1 MRVIISSE
9 QRKIWV
15 DCQNTSTRNLRADT
29 KQQQAS
35 RKLKICPGPWER
47 KMKEAMGQTGD
58 LRKVD
63 LRTTTARQL
72 LNHEGSRSSVW
83 ESDHRRHNVFQDQ
96 QNINACESV
105 ENVLHSGLS
114 CFVGITQPVWGYWGC
129 IQVLTL
135 FTHSLPW
142 AQQKG
147 LVTPQCSRVSTAI
160 LWAI

>member
-9 QRKIWV
+9 QRRIWV

-35 RKLKICPGPWER
+35 RELRICPGPWER

-72 LNHEGSRSSVW
+72 LNHEGNRNT
-83 ESDHRRHNVFQDQ
+83 EKA
-96 QNINACESV
+96 IT
-105 ENVLHSGLS
+105 G
-114 CFVGITQPVWGYWGC
+114 GIMFSKTNRTQMHANWRGMC
-129 IQVLTL
+129 
-135 FTHSLPW
+135 
-142 AQQKG
+142 
-147 LVTPQCSRVSTAI
+147 STAVYAT
-160 LWAI
+160 LLE

>member
-9 QRKIWV
+9 QRRIWV

-35 RKLKICPGPWER
+35 RELRICPGPWER

-72 LNHEGSRSSVW
+72 LNHEGNRNTAW
-83 ESDHRRHNVFQDQ
+83 ESDHRRHNVFQEQ
-96 QNINACESV
+96 QNTNARELV
-105 ENVLHSGLS
+105 ENVLHRGL
-114 CFVGITQPVWGYWGC
+114 CYFVGITQTVWGHWGC

-135 FTHSLPW
+135 FTHVLLW
-142 AQQKG
+142 AQQKD
-147 LVTPQCSRVSTAI
+147 L
-160 LWAI
+160 